1 MLNCVQMLTRGNN
14 SNLFNMRKHLFLTCA
29 LVLGLMTSAF
39 SAEKYTYTYTDE
51 GGELKRI
58 YLELNTTTKEATVVS
73 GEWEYT
79 GIIVIP
85 DEVEY
90 PEGSGTKYQITT
102 IGKGGDA
109 TQANSPFYYCY
120 DLDEVVFG
128 ANVTT
133 IKKNAFYRCGTDSR
147 PVKVHLESD
156 GLTTIE
162 TNAFNQIVLRANS
175 GDNTILL
182 GKNITQFGPASATS
196 TDNWH
201 TWGNMINVT
210 AFKVAD
216 DNTSFST
223 DENGVLYNSDKTTLI
238 SFPKYRNTTTFEIP
252 ASVTTVRSYA
262 FYKMNKLRTVTGGN
276 KVVRLG
282 SVISGLTSLHMG
294 KDLTTMSSSAFMYCG
309 ESFVP
314 DIDPSNTTFKLIEN
328 VLFKYETD
336 PVKVTLCWFLRGNKT
351 EHYVIPSDVTDIP
364 YGAFYPNA
372 YLKTIEFPKNT
383 KLDASHIDKDAFIGT
398 VNTIEFTGDG
408 VSNIYNN
415 VDGVWY
421 SSDYKRLEMYGE
433 NVALEHFVMQ
443 DATTTLPRSAVKK
456 NVNVKTIEFNKN
468 LTSFDSQ
475 DFYKWENLE
484 EYRVKTGN
492 SKMWADEDGVL
503 YNSAKTKVIAYPRG
517 NTRAYYRVID
527 GTTNIGTYAF
537 YLNKHLMA
545 LDLGDD
551 IQSVVESNCNNLAG
565 MKQLKAIKV
574 GTMVPPTVTTSTFS
588 NDQITNGNI
597 ILYVPKKNGA
607 VKIYENASIWNR
619 FKIVHDVDSFD
630 YEIRQIP
637 VDYTV
642 RYLLQNADNDEYTVE
657 ETNPRKGSLLD
668 TVEITAKTGDIYDNY
683 EVQPFDPKLILNN
696 RGITF
701 NIYYHSK
708 PFTITWMNG
717 SSQISTKT
725 YRYRAHFYDDI
736 PDDPEPVAG
745 QHFVGWGATADAT
758 VTINF
763 SENDKV
769 TKNATYYAIFADN
782 ESKPYVVRH
791 YKENADDDGYTIAD
805 TVKILAPFGLQTNA
819 VANTYEGFLAPGS
832 IEQKE
837 ISKDTTTI
845 VSLYY
850 TRIKYPVTW
859 ICRSETITE
868 KSGNFKY
875 GSTLDVP
882 GEQPHELTERF
893 LGWNT
898 VEGATSALTVD
909 GQTVPLG
916 GVTYYAVFVPTDF
929 ADYTIKHVLQNLDG
943 SYDDNDPADEV
954 TGNGQIDLL
963 TTATAKNYTGFTSPA
978 DDDIEQQTI
987 SENGAT
993 VIIHYTRNRYDVVW
1007 KNGDDVFQTDEDV
1020 LFGKAI
1026 IELKPET
1033 DPEAEAG
1040 KHFVGW
1046 NTDKTAPSGNLEGAT
1061 VPAQNTIY
1069 YAIFADNAKKP
1080 YVVYHKK
1087 ENADDNEY
1095 TLADTEDGLAAP
1107 FGTQTKAVAKSYE
1120 GFTVQPF
1127 NQQTIKEDGTTIVE
1141 IKYNRNI
1148 HKLTWYEND
1157 GNAFTGN
1164 YTTGDVKYGAT
1175 ITAPTATREGHT
1187 LFGWNTSTDPTQ
1199 TVTVATTMPD
1209 YQLTYYAIW
1218 QVNQYHAAY
1227 YYNNPEH
1234 PAPGKDGSEFTGWN
1248 YDFDEKI
1255 TAPTFNPQPEHYD
1268 GFHDF
1273 VGWSKTADG
1282 SNMIT
1287 NGDFGRM
1294 TTKGAKFYAIWQIHT
1309 HQLSWDVNGGDAL
1322 VDNGYTRGEVAYN
1335 TDITAP
1341 DYPTR
1346 EGYTFKGWAT
1356 ELDGTPSFDVD
1367 ETMPDYELTYH
1378 AIWEINQYSI
1388 SWNANGGQLIS
1399 DEDDYTHG
1407 EVDYDTDIVAP
1418 NDPTLYGFDFVG
1430 WNTSADAKTAIDVA
1444 SKMPANDL
1452 TYFAIW
1458 KEHEHNLTW
1467 NANGGIFVDEN
1478 RNEIP
1483 NPSGKVKFGTP
1494 ITVPQ
1499 VNRDGYN
1506 CAGWG
1511 PTANTSETDA
1521 TEPALTMPDNDL
1533 TYFAIWSPKGD
1544 NEIKWKY
1551 NDGTERD
1558 DFNFRV
1564 FSNVVTD
1571 ADIVPP
1577 TENPTFEHHKF
1588 IGWAATPDGEVL
1600 TNFGKMDSNKKKFYA
1615 QWELNKNTLA
1625 WDANGGTIL
1634 SNGTTGNVEFDT
1646 PLTPATAERTGYT
1659 FKGWALSSTAT
1670 VDDTVKIKNMP
1681 DAPTIYYAVWAPKT
1695 YDVVWKYNNGTD
1707 ESFDTTKV
1715 VFGQNIVA
1723 PKTNPTRDYHRF
1735 IGWSEI
1741 SNAEVATE
1749 DLGTL
1754 ETEGATFYAIWQ
1766 LRKFKLAWDANGGEL
1781 SGEYTQGEVAYGT
1794 EIIAPTA
1801 TMENYIFGGWG
1812 TIYNPDL
1819 IVNITTMPDSSITFV
1834 ANWTPSEYA
1843 VEWRLNN
1850 GTDNNYIS
1858 TTVNYGETIVAPE
1871 TDPEREHYQF
1881 VGWAKDA
1888 NGYVLT
1894 DFGTMTS
1901 KHEIFYAQW
1910 LINSHTLAW
1919 NGNGGELS
1927 GEYTDGLVEYD
1938 SVITAPTATRTGYT
1952 FNGWGT
1958 YAEAPHSV
1966 DVSRMPDANV
1976 EYFAIWNVNNY
1987 IAKWHFD
1994 HDSVFA
2000 SLNVNYGDTI
2010 KAPSA
2015 MPVREQF
2022 TFQGWAATETGSVI
2036 DSFGLMTAA
2045 DTAFFAVW
2053 EEIEVPADK
2062 FAVLWKLND
2071 STATVFKTDSIAEGD
2086 TIKAPAENP
2095 VREQFT
2101 FLGWAAT
2108 ETGSV
2113 IDSFGLMAAADTA
2126 FFAIW
2131 EAVEDTTVIPETFVV
2146 TWFINNGTDSVFA
2159 KTALAEN
2166 DSIVA
2171 PAENPIRGQFSFLG
2185 WAATENGSAIDSF
2198 GLMPAADTAFYAVW
2212 EEIDDTIIIIT
2223 PVTFVATWFMNN
2235 GTDSVFTTSLF
2246 AENDSIVTPAQI
2258 PDREG
2263 YSFLGWSTE
2272 TAGTLVAEFGT
2283 ITSDTAFYA
2292 VWLKETCL
2300 VSWMFEEDSVFK
2312 TDTLFYGDAIIA
2324 PAVNPEREQYTFKGW
2339 AMAGDSVIVDFG
2351 TAASNITSFYAVWEE
2366 ITVPQYRAVW
2376 YFNDGTNSAFTTT
2389 IVSLDATITAP
2400 TSNPKRDDY
2409 VFKGWSKSAT
2419 GSVTTNFGT
2428 MTANG
2433 AAFYAVW
2440 EALVS
2445 FTAPETF
2452 NTCESGSDHIE
2463 LKDINN
2469 SQITFE
2475 WNVNGDIDST
2485 QTDGYFEFTE
2495 EMALSGTIE
2504 VTGILGDTRVTKT
2517 INYQRNKDMMRIM
2530 WDDVITVVN
2539 GKGYFESYR
2548 WYRNGVLVDTTD
2560 MHYEMGG
2567 LTGTYKLVAT
2577 TVDSLEIASCEMTFG
2592 DNEYVS
2598 ISAYPNPV
2606 VNTVLVKG
2614 SDVKIGNRISI
2625 VDSDGKVRMTKDIT
2639 DENGETINMSNLPQ
2653 GVYIVKVGTQSVS
2666 IIKL

>member
-1 MLNCVQMLTRGNN
+1 
-14 SNLFNMRKHLFLTCA
+14 MRKLFLLTCA

-58 YLELNTTTKEATVVS
+58 YLEMNTSTKKATVVS
-73 GEWEYT
+73 GDWEYT
-79 GIIVIP
+79 GKIVIP

-182 GKNITQFGPASATS
+182 GKNITQFGPSSATS

-238 SFPKYRNTTTFEIP
+238 SFPQYRNTTTFELP

-433 NVALEHFVMQ
+433 NVALEHFVMH
-443 DATTTLPRSAVKK
+443 DKTTTLPRSAVKK

-537 YLNKHLMA
+537 YKNKNLMA
-545 LDLGDD
+545 LDLGKD

-565 MKQLKAIKV
+565 MERLQAIKV
-574 GTMVPPTVTTSTFS
+574 GTMVPPTVTTSTF
-588 NDQITNGNI
+588 TNSQLTSGRI
-597 ILYVPKKNGA
+597 KLFVPLEKGA
-607 VKIYENASIWNR
+607 VEIYKNASIWNR
-619 FKIVHDVDSFD
+619 FIIVQDTSKFD
-630 YEIRQIP
+630 EEIRKIK
-637 VDYTV
+637 VDYDV
-642 RYLLQNADNDEYTVE
+642 QHLWQNADDDEYTVK
-657 ETNPRKGSLLD
+657 ETNTLPGFLFGK
-668 TVEITAKTGDIYDNY
+668 TAATAITTGDYANFTP
-683 EVQPFDPKLILNN
+683 QPFDQLTLDNN
-696 RGITF
+696 GMTVI
-701 NIYYHSK
+701 IKYHRK
-708 PFTITWMNG
+708 PCTVTWMNG
-717 SSQISTKT
+717 ETQISTKT
-725 YRYRAHFYDDI
+725 YRYGQKLIKPADQE
-736 PDDPEPVAG
+736 PEAG
-745 QHFVGWGATADAT
+745 QHFVGWGATPDAT
-758 VTINF
+758 VAISFSDDEKVAKSATYYAIFADNASKKYHVEHYQENADNDNYTKVYTDEDSKPFGSQTNAVAKSYEGFTAQPFSQQTIAEDESTVVEIQYKRNKYPVIWKNG
-763 SENDKV
+763 STELPESGDYKYGSKLVVPNDPAAPAT
-769 TKNATYYAIFADN
+769 TKHFVGWNTNASATTAMPVASQTVPVDGVTYYAIFADN
-782 ESKPYVVRH
+782 ESK
-791 YKENADDDGYTIAD
+791 
-805 TVKILAPFGLQTNA
+805 
-819 VANTYEGFLAPGS
+819 TY
-832 IEQKE
+832 
-837 ISKDTTTI
+837 
-845 VSLYY
+845 
-850 TRIKYPVTW
+850 
-859 ICRSETITE
+859 
-868 KSGNFKY
+868 
-875 GSTLDVP
+875 
-882 GEQPHELTERF
+882 
-893 LGWNT
+893 T
-898 VEGATSALTVD
+898 VEHY
-909 GQTVPLG
+909 Q
-916 GVTYYAVFVPTDF
+916 
-929 ADYTIKHVLQNLDG
+929 QNLDG
-943 SYDDNDPADEV
+943 QTYTRVDGDTES
-954 TGNGQIDLL
+954 GNGLVGA
-963 TTATAKNYTGFTSPA
+963 TTAANANTYAGFTAQSFNQ
-978 DDDIEQQTI
+978 ETI
-987 SENGAT
+987 AESGT
-993 VIIHYTRNRYDVVW
+993 VVKIYYTRNRYDVIW
-1007 KNGDDVFQTDEDV
+1007 KNGDDVFQTNEDV
-1020 LFGKAI
+1020 LFGRAI

-1033 DPEAEAG
+1033 NPVAEAG
-1040 KHFVGW
+1040 THFVGW
-1046 NTDKTAPSGNLEGAT
+1046 NTDKDADLAMNLDDETVAVEGNT
-1061 VPAQNTIY
+1061 Y
-1069 YAIFADNAKKP
+1069 YAIFAANAIVHYTVKH
-1080 YVVYHKK
+1080 YQ
-1087 ENADDNEY
+1087 ENLDGTFPSEP
-1095 TLADTEDGLAAP
+1095 TDTEEGTGTVGLSTAASAISA
-1107 FGTQTKAVAKSYE
+1107 TDKETYI
-1120 GFTVQPF
+1120 GFTPQPF
-1127 NQQTIKEDGTTIVE
+1127 EQKTIAETGTEVI

-1148 HKLTWYEND
+1148 HTLTWNENE
-1157 GNAFTGN
+1157 GKTFTGN
-1164 YTTGDVKYGAT
+1164 YTKGNVKFGT
-1175 ITAPTATREGHT
+1175 PITAPTATRDGYT
-1187 LFGWNTSTDPTQ
+1187 FFGWNTSTDPTE
-1199 TVTVATTMPD
+1199 TVTLATTMPD
-1209 YQLTYYAIW
+1209 NDLTYYAIW
-1218 QVNQYHAAY
+1218 TINQYYAAF
-1227 YYNNPEH
+1227 YYNNPNHVNEV
-1234 PAPGKDGSEFTGWN
+1234 FTGGYMN
-1248 YDFDEKI
+1248 FDEVI
-1255 TAPTFNPQPEHYD
+1255 ARPFGIPQSSDYD
-1268 GFHDF
+1268 GHHDF
-1273 VGWSKTADG
+1273 VGWSKESTG
-1282 SNMIT
+1282 NNIIT
-1287 NGDFGRM
+1287 NDADFGRM

-1322 VDNGYTRGEVAYN
+1322 VDNGYTRGEIAYDTEIKKPN
-1335 TDITAP
+1335 N
-1341 DYPTR
+1341 PTR

-1418 NDPTLYGFDFVG
+1418 DDPTLYGFDFVG

-1715 VFGQNIVA
+1715 VFGQNIIA
-1723 PKTNPTRDYHRF
+1723 PNTNPTRDYHKF
-1735 IGWSEI
+1735 IGWSESSTAI
-1741 SNAEVATE
+1741 EATD

-1754 ETEGATFYAIWQ
+1754 ETEGATFYAVWQ
-1766 LRKFKLAWDANGGEL
+1766 LRKFKLAWDAHGGQVITDEDK
-1781 SGEYTQGEVAYGT
+1781 YTHGEVEYGT
-1794 EIIAPTA
+1794 EITAPTV
-1801 TMENYIFGGWG
+1801 TMDNYIFGGWG

-1858 TTVNYGETIVAPE
+1858 TTVNYGEAIVAPE
-1871 TDPEREHYQF
+1871 TEPKREHYQF
-1881 VGWAKDA
+1881 VGWSKDA
-1888 NGYVLT
+1888 NGDVLT

-1938 SVITAPTATRTGYT
+1938 SVITAPSATRTGYT

-1966 DVSRMPDANV
+1966 DVSRMPDADV
-1976 EYFAIWNVNNY
+1976 EYFAIWDVNSY
-1987 IAKWHFD
+1987 VAKWHFD
-1994 HDSVFA
+1994 QDSVFA

-2010 KAPSA
+2010 KVPAA
-2015 MPVREQF
+2015 MPE
-2022 TFQGWAATETGSVI
+2022 
-2036 DSFGLMTAA
+2036 
-2045 DTAFFAVW
+2045 
-2053 EEIEVPADK
+2053 
-2062 FAVLWKLND
+2062 
-2071 STATVFKTDSIAEGD
+2071 
-2086 TIKAPAENP
+2086 
-2095 VREQFT
+2095 REQFT

-2126 FFAIW
+2126 FFAVW
-2131 EAVEDTTVIPETFVV
+2131 EEIEIPVDTFAVLWKLNDGTVSVFK
-2146 TWFINNGTDSVFA
+2146 TDS
-2159 KTALAEN
+2159 LAEG
-2166 DSIVA
+2166 DTIKA
-2171 PAENPIRGQFSFLG
+2171 PVDNPAREQFTFLG
-2185 WAATENGSAIDSF
+2185 WAATETGSAIDSF
-2198 GLMPAADTAFYAVW
+2198 GLMAAADTAFYAVW

-2258 PDREG
+2258 PNREG

-2283 ITSDTAFYA
+2283 ITADTAFYA

-2300 VSWMFEEDSVFK
+2300 VSWIFEEDSVFK

-2324 PAVNPEREQYTFKGW
+2324 PTVNPEREQYAFKGW

-2351 TAASNITSFYAVWEE
+2351 TATSNITSFYAVWEE

-2419 GSVTTNFGT
+2419 GSVTTDFGT
-2428 MTANG
+2428 MSANG

-2577 TVDSLEIASCEMTFG
+2577 TVDSLEITSCEMTFG